1 MPKLINWELI
11 ANPLNWI
18 IVALML
24 GIATFGLALL
34 VQQGPAAE

>member
-11 ANPLNWI
+11 GNPINWV

-24 GIATFGLALL
+24 GIATFGIAL
-34 VQQGPAAE
+34 VVEGAS

>member
-11 ANPLNWI
+11 ANPLNWL

-24 GIATFGLALL
+24 GIAAFGLALIT
-34 VQQGPAAE
+34 QGPSSQ